1 MSTEASKTRSG
12 RRHRSASSVVPS
24 KRSVN
29 YHDLRNPFPPMEV
42 FSADQVTAIHET
54 SLLFCNSCVL

>member
-24 KRSVN
+24 KRCVN
-29 YHDLRNPFPPMEV
+29 YHDLRNPFPPMEI
-42 FSADQVTAIHET
+42 F
-54 SLLFCNSCVL
+54 